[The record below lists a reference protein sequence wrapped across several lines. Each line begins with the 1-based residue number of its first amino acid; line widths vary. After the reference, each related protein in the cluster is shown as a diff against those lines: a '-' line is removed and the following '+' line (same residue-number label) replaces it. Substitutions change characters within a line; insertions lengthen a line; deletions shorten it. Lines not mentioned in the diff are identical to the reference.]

1 VGSQFILLTIF
12 YQRPYN
18 EVSPQDSAGQ
28 GESGFH
34 EPLSNER
41 EASRFLVDVARNVH
55 ATL

>member
-1 VGSQFILLTIF
+1 MGSQFILLTIF